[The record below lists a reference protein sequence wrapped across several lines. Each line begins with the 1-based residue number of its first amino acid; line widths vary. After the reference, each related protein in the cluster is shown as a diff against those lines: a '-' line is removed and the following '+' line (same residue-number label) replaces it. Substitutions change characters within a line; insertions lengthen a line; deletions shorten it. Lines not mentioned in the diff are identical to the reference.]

1 MPQSLANVL
10 IHIAFSTKRRRTF
23 LTKDVRPELAS
34 YMAAVMKTCESPAL
48 IIECVEDH
56 VHILCSLSR
65 TRAISEVVQKV
76 KKRSSKWI
84 KTKGSSFQDFQWQAG
99 YGGFSVSQSRVAA
112 VKDYIATQEEHHR
125 RMTFQEEFR
134 RLLQKNGIEYDE
146 RYVWD

>member
-10 IHIAFSTKRRRTF
+10 LHITFSTKGRRTF

-56 VHILCSLSR
+56 AHILCSLSR
-65 TRAISEVVQKV
+65 TWAISEVVEKV

-84 KTKGSSFQDFQWQAG
+84 KTKGSSFQGFQWQAG
-99 YGGFSVSQSRVAA
+99 YGAFSSQPVEGCCGKGLHRNARATSPEDDVSRRVSQ
-112 VKDYIATQEEHHR
+112 IAGEERHR
-125 RMTFQEEFR
+125 
-134 RLLQKNGIEYDE
+134 I
-146 RYVWD
+146 